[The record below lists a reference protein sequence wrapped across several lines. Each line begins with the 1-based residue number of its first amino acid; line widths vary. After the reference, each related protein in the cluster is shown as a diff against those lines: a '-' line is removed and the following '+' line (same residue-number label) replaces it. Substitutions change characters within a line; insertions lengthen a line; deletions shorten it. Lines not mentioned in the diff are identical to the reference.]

1 MSIEISY
8 KDAVLT
14 SGRIFKNNIKFI
26 FIVSIIYTILLQSI
40 SQGKL
45 DAIGL
50 LPGGSII
57 TSALTTAFSGRP
69 EVLQVVVG
77 IIGIALMI
85 VMQMGLISIS
95 LGLID
100 GNRPRFSQLYD
111 KDSPL
116 IKEYPKLK
124 NYIILSII
132 YGIAVVIGFILLV
145 IPGIYL
151 WVKYM
156 FSSYLVIDKNM
167 KPLNALKK
175 SSEMTRRIKLR
186 LIGFILVFGICAIP
200 LTIILLLIEVG
211 ILYGTFT
218 SRLDLNQ
225 ASMVLTFVSTF
236 MTFPFTLYMGIIYR
250 SALKVTPSSTGT
262 DIQGSS
268 QLLEETKDKSSIP
281 DTVEEKKAVEEES
294 DADAYDT

>member
-167 KPLNALKK
+167 KNTFIVPSPPYPPL
-175 SSEMTRRIKLR
+175 
-186 LIGFILVFGICAIP
+186 V
-200 LTIILLLIEVG
+200 
-211 ILYGTFT
+211 
-218 SRLDLNQ
+218 
-225 ASMVLTFVSTF
+225 
-236 MTFPFTLYMGIIYR
+236 TLMM
-250 SALKVTPSSTGT
+250 
-262 DIQGSS
+262 
-268 QLLEETKDKSSIP
+268 
-281 DTVEEKKAVEEES
+281 
-294 DADAYDT
+294 